1 MKTEITPK
9 DSACPVFLIP
19 ADPAQIAADEA
30 EAQAQ
35 IVIRADRT
43 KAREAILLK
52 LGITANEAALLLSQ

>member
-9 DSACPVFLIP
+9 DSVCPIFLIP
-19 ADPAQIAADEA
+19 ADPAQIAADKA
-30 EAQAQ
+30 QAQAQ

-43 KAREAILLK
+43 KAREAVLLK